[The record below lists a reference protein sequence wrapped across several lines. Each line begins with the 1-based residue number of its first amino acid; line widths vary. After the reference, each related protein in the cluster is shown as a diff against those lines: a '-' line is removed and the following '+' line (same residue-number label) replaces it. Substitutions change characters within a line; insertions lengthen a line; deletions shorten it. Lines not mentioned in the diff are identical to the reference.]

1 MCSVIWW
8 DSRILP
14 FLLKLLDN
22 FTLTRTRA
30 LYIYKEKW
38 SWLSHLLQ
46 LAVGLIYI
54 AWIVGRKLKVE
65 I

>member
-30 LYIYKEKW
+30 FYYGG
-38 SWLSHLLQ
+38 SCFF
-46 LAVGLIYI
+46 
-54 AWIVGRKLKVE
+54 KVE
-65 I
+65 EKSILRIDNLKSDGK

>member
-14 FLLKLLDN
+14 FLLKLQDN

-30 LYIYKEKW
+30 FYIWRVLFFKGGGKKDFEN
-38 SWLSHLLQ
+38 
-46 LAVGLIYI
+46 
-54 AWIVGRKLKVE
+54 R
-65 I
+65 